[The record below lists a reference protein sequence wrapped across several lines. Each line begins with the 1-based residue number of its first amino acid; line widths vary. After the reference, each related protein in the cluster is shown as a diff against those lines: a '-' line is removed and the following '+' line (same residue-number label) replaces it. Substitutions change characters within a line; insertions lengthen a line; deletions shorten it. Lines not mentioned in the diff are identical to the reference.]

1 MLPTIGAAMTETNV
15 KSSASRD
22 LATHLADRDV
32 PCPFCQ
38 ANLRGTTAN
47 ACPKCGKEITLGL
60 LQNTKQVGA
69 DLAIWAV
76 RILSLVA
83 MSIAGY
89 LAYNAIAN
97 AQPAGC
103 GPTGGCGEVLSS
115 RWSKLFG
122 VPVSIPAMLVYAG
135 IIVGTFFIT
144 PGKRDTTRRDAW
156 LVLITLAIFAGLGA
170 IWFIGLQL
178 FVIKAVC
185 PYCMT
190 DHACGLI
197 AAGILLVRAPL
208 SKSKS
213 TLKPPRGTF
222 AMVMTV
228 AVFGAF
234 VALQVRY
241 PASTATI
248 DIGGKDYPTDRNG
261 PGVKDRINKDEIG
274 KDRAGKHTVGK
285 DGSTIPPGFVAVKGI
300 KDPSEIDPNSEIWL
314 KLRSGPAPNGYVSL
328 PRREFPVLGTYDA
341 EHLFVALVDYTC
353 PHCRDLHGHLHA
365 MHKRYGEQ
373 QISFLIVPMPLDAKC
388 NFNVRE
394 THPRHKDACAL
405 AKTALIVYRAAPEKF
420 SEFDD
425 WLFSSSKGAR
435 TETEAV
441 EKAIEVLGQERYKEV
456 AADPWIDQQ
465 ILRDVT
471 LYSLSSTS
479 TDRRIPRLLYKG
491 ITISGPADAA
501 TLFRLLEDNVGL
513 KPLK

>member
-1 MLPTIGAAMTETNV
+1 MLPTIGAVMTEKNV
-15 KSSASRD
+15 KSSANND
-22 LATHLADRDV
+22 LAAHLADRDV
-32 PCPFCQ
+32 SCPFCQ
-38 ANLRGTTAN
+38 ANLRGTAAN

-60 LQNTKQVGA
+60 LKNTKQAGA

-76 RILSLVA
+76 RFLSLIA

-122 VPVSIPAMLVYAG
+122 VPVSIPAMLIYAG

-144 PGKRDTTRRDAW
+144 PGKRDTTRRDGW
-156 LVLITLAIFAGLGA
+156 LVLITLALFAGLGA

-185 PYCMT
+185 PYCMA

-208 SKSKS
+208 SKSNA
-213 TLKPPRGTF
+213 TLKPPRATF

-228 AVFGAF
+228 AVFTAF

-241 PASTATI
+241 SKLEPGFDDGSKVVT
-248 DIGGKDYPTDRNG
+248 TDGNG
-261 PGVKDRINKDEIG
+261 PGLKDHIDKDKAR
-274 KDRAGKHTVGK
+274 KDRAGKDSAGK
-285 DGSTIPPGFVAVKGI
+285 DGSTIPPGFVAIKSI
-300 KDPSEIDPNSEIWL
+300 KDPSEIDPKTETWL
-314 KLRSGPAPNGYVSL
+314 KLRSGPAPDGYVAL

-353 PHCRDLHGHLHA
+353 PHCRDLHAHLHA

-373 QISFLIVPMPLDAKC
+373 QISFLLVPMPLDSKC

-405 AKTALIVYRAAPEKF
+405 AKTALIVFRAAPEKF
-420 SEFDD
+420 PAFDD
-425 WLFSSSKGAR
+425 WLFSGPNGAR
-435 TETEAV
+435 TEIEALKQAV
-441 EKAIEVLGQERYKEV
+441 EVLGADRYKEV
-456 AADPWIDQQ
+456 AKDPWVDQQ
-465 ILRDVT
+465 IQRDVT
-471 LYSLSSTS
+471 LYSLSNTS

-513 KPLK
+513 KPVK